1 MTVFPPPVSLMAVV
15 AAPVTLW
22 KVGEY
27 PCSTSIV
34 SPQFAA
40 PLSWNV
46 EVTPFVRLFAERS
59 LNPVIS
65 SPRLVNKPALSLA
78 FWSVPPT

>member
-1 MTVFPPPVSLMAVV
+1 MSAKSGKPSNVVLRLIAVCRAALMERGSDAIREVVFD
-15 AAPVTLW
+15 
-22 KVGEY
+22 
-27 PCSTSIV
+27 
-34 SPQFAA
+34 
-40 PLSWNV
+40 
-46 EVTPFVRLFAERS
+46 ERS